1 MKLTINENETLDTNY
16 NFSYEIVN
24 DTITI
29 TGVTDKNISELYIPD
44 EIASYPVVRIKA
56 YAFEKCSN
64 LKKVEFGSNVT
75 TIEARAF
82 QFCNIETI
90 TIPNTITYIGR
101 GCFARC
107 KNLKTVNWESVADV
121 SEDCFY
127 ECSSLR
133 TFDFSNVSE
142 IGAFAFAYTG
152 LKSVT
157 LPTNIK
163 TVGEGAFYNCSELT
177 TIKWRAESSKIEQ
190 YTFAHCINLT
200 DFNFSKI
207 SIIVQNA
214 FDDSGLEYILIDNNV
229 KFVNDKAFANCK
241 NLKEVEWYSPA
252 YFSANT
258 FVGCTDLENFY
269 IASEFEQ
276 KMGCDLD
283 ELCNVKVTYVD

>member
-1 MKLTINENETLDTNY
+1 MKLTINENENLDTDY

-29 TGVTDKNISELYIPD
+29 TGVTDRNISELHIPN
-44 EIASYPVVRIKA
+44 EIDSYPVVRIRT

-64 LKKVEFGSNVT
+64 LKKVEFGSNIAY
-75 TIEARAF
+75 IEARAF
-82 QFCNIETI
+82 QSCGIETI
-90 TIPNTITYIGR
+90 TIPTTVTYVGR

-107 KNLKTVNWESVADV
+107 ENLKTVNWESIADV

-142 IGAFAFAYTG
+142 IGVFAFAYTG

-163 TVGEGAFYNCSELT
+163 TVDEGAFYNCSELN
-177 TIKWRAESSKIEQ
+177 IVKWRAESSKVEQ
-190 YTFAHCINLT
+190 YTFANCINLT

-207 SIIVQNA
+207 NSIMQNA
-214 FDDSGLEYILIDNNV
+214 FNNSGLEYILIDNNI
-229 KFVNDKAFANCK
+229 KFVDDKAFANCK
-241 NLKEVEWYSPA
+241 NLKDVEWYSHA
-252 YFSANT
+252 YLSADI

-269 IASEFEQ
+269 TTTEIERKIGHAFD
-276 KMGCDLD
+276 DLY
-283 ELCNVKVTYVD
+283 NVKVTYVD